1 MVARVLIWNLF
12 DSKTTLEEVQAH
24 LPLLPEGAYWV
35 SNTASERFGLVC
47 VGEDELPDLGFLP
60 ELIGTEPVV
69 TEEFD
74 VIE

>member
-12 DSKTTLEEVQAH
+12 ASKTTLEELQSH
-24 LPLLPEGAYWV
+24 LPLLPEGAYWI
-35 SNTASERFGLVC
+35 SNVASDRFGLVS
-47 VGEDELPDLGFLP
+47 VGDELPDLGFLP

-69 TEEFD
+69 AEEFD